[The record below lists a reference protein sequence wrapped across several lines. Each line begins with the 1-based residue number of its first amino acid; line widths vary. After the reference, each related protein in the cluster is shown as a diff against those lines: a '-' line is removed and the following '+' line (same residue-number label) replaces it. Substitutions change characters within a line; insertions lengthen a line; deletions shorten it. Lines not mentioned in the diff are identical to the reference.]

1 MRLRRLIETE
11 CRFHGEMN
19 HDGTIADNIIIKMNI
34 GTALANGCDICRT
47 EDGLFIGSMRLFIDN
62 DLGNGMIRIEEG

>member
-1 MRLRRLIETE
+1 MRLRRLIEAE

-34 GTALANGCDICRT
+34 ETALANGCYIHRNV
-47 EDGLFIGSMRLFIDN
+47 DGMFIGSMRLFIDN
-62 DLGNGMIRIEEG
+62 DLGNGMIRIEEA